1 MELNKLLIA
10 TKERD
15 ASDLHITVG
24 VPPVLRINGKLQK
37 MDLPVL
43 DAKDVHEIIS
53 GILTEKQKNI
63 YQKLHEFGF
72 SYLFYDCVA
81 FPYQAFDY

>member
-37 MDLPVL
+37 MNLP
-43 DAKDVHEIIS
+43 
-53 GILTEKQKNI
+53 
-63 YQKLHEFGF
+63 
-72 SYLFYDCVA
+72 
-81 FPYQAFDY
+81 